1 MAYFDYNPFGNQAL
15 FVEWHCDE
23 CGEYVHSDIIPIPQP
38 NYLADNSSDSQTEE
52 EDFTQCDGCGKP
64 FSVYIYSSFGG
75 GMGHVPELPENHYI
89 NIFEEPEPYY
99 EEQYEAII
107 SNTEFF
113 ETFKRE
119 IENLTELNKQSFNN
133 PSLDKTLRK
142 QIYVGTIA
150 TMETYLSD
158 AFINTTLNS
167 QEYTKKFVK
176 TFHDFKEHSLTLNDL
191 FDYYDKIE
199 KICRKAL
206 LEILYHNLSKLKGM
220 YKDTLDIE
228 IGEIGEPYK
237 AINIRHNLVH
247 RNGKSK
253 DGIEVE
259 INQEIVA
266 SLLNMIEEFITKI
279 DNQVREK

>member
-1 MAYFDYNPFGNQAL
+1 
-15 FVEWHCDE
+15 
-23 CGEYVHSDIIPIPQP
+23 
-38 NYLADNSSDSQTEE
+38 
-52 EDFTQCDGCGKP
+52 
-64 FSVYIYSSFGG
+64 
-75 GMGHVPELPENHYI
+75 
-89 NIFEEPEPYY
+89 
-99 EEQYEAII
+99 
-107 SNTEFF
+107 
-113 ETFKRE
+113 
-119 IENLTELNKQSFNN
+119 
-133 PSLDKTLRK
+133 
-142 QIYVGTIA
+142 
-150 TMETYLSD
+150 
-158 AFINTTLNS
+158 
-167 QEYTKKFVK
+167 VK